1 VTRGNESMGRFAM
14 IRGMA
19 WALVLAVCLAAP
31 AAVPV
36 VSAHPHDAPAPEHMK
51 QIEQQVLA
59 FREELKKAIEAKD
72 VARLRSM
79 YVDSFTHTHGSGK
92 MDGKDARIVSLLSG
106 DPVIETAPAS
116 ELGFRAFGGD
126 AVIVTGVSPILS
138 KAEGRLYDFRWMAVY
153 VKIGG
158 HWHLAASQATRLP
171 VLTN

>member
-1 VTRGNESMGRFAM
+1 MRGNEGMSRFAM

-19 WALVLAVCLAAP
+19 WALALAVCLAAAP
-31 AAVPV
+31 AM
-36 VSAHPHDAPAPEHMK
+36 AHPHDGPAPEHMK

-59 FREELKKAIEAKD
+59 FREELKKAIAAKD
-72 VARLRSM
+72 VAKLRSM

-92 MDGKDARIVSLLSG
+92 TDGKDARIASLLSG

-116 ELGFRAFGGD
+116 ELSFRAFGGD
-126 AVIVTGVSPILS
+126 AVIVTGVSPILN
-138 KAEGRLYDFRWMAVY
+138 KTEGRLYDFRWMAVY
-153 VKIGG
+153 IKLGG